1 MNIAWNILRL
11 IEKADWDNTP
21 TMTNYQLSIIN
32 IQPKKCRLKIL
43 QAYSFR
49 AIVFYLYF
57 IACILVLSSPLFAQ
71 DSSPKKIISLGPAIT
86 RQLSLLDVEDKIIGV
101 TIYCDIDG
109 KETIGTI
116 MEANLERIL
125 LLKPDVV
132 LATSLTN
139 IKTIQRLKNLNINVA
154 VFGEVKNFNQL
165 CEQFLKLAQLV
176 GKEKIGRAI
185 ISKAE
190 EKLSNLSQKNKNLSK
205 QKVVVQI
212 GANPLWIA
220 TKDSMINDFVLLA
233 GGINVGPIGEN
244 GLVSREYIVK
254 QNPDVIII
262 IDMGILAE
270 EEKGT
275 WSKFDTINAVIQ
287 NRIHIFAAYDICSPT
302 PLSFVGTLEE
312 LFELFCPGIGY

>member
-1 MNIAWNILRL
+1 
-11 IEKADWDNTP
+11 
-21 TMTNYQLSIIN
+21 MTNFQSPGTN
-32 IQPKKCRLKIL
+32 IQTKV
-43 QAYSFR
+43 YSLWS
-49 AIVFYLYF
+49 IVYVLYF
-57 IACILVLSSPLFAQ
+57 ISCILVIRSPLFAQ
-71 DSSPKKIISLGPAIT
+71 DSSPKRIISLGPAIT

-101 TIYCDIDG
+101 TTYCNVPNLVNTE
-109 KETIGTI
+109 KIGTVL
-116 MEANLERIL
+116 EANIEKIL
-125 LLKPDVV
+125 ILNPDIV
-132 LATSLTN
+132 LATNLTN
-139 IKTIQRLKNLNINVA
+139 SKTIQRLKNLKINV
-154 VFGEVKNFNQL
+154 VVLDEVKNFNGL

-190 EKLSNLSQKNKNLSK
+190 EKLLNLSQKNKNLSK

-212 GANPLWIA
+212 GANPLWIV
-220 TKDSMINDFVLLA
+220 TKNSMINDFVLLA

-275 WSKFDTINAVIQ
+275 WLKFDTINAVIQ
-287 NRIHIFAAYDICSPT
+287 NRIHILDAYDICSPT

-312 LFELFCPGIGY
+312 LFELFYPGIEY